1 MTVNFQIRTVYKA
14 STFRAS
20 KHDGRSNDFLPNDQ
34 SDKHVNALVTWWRKG
49 CGGGLLDEQG
59 NQDNRCHSIP
69 WTMVGP
75 LRRSSDRSRTV
86 VARTR
91 SAWHQTCPQAS
102 HPHGRGKSGSRSI
115 VNVKRSPVTMFRF
128 PFKLSSV

>member
-1 MTVNFQIRTVYKA
+1 MADRMISY
-14 STFRAS
+14 
-20 KHDGRSNDFLPNDQ
+20 GNDQ

-75 LRRSSDRSRTV
+75 LRRISDRSRTV
-86 VARTR
+86 VARTG
-91 SAWHQTCPQAS
+91 SAWHQTCPPGLAS
-102 HPHGRGKSGSRSI
+102 PREGKVG
-115 VNVKRSPVTMFRF
+115 VKVDS
-128 PFKLSSV
+128 